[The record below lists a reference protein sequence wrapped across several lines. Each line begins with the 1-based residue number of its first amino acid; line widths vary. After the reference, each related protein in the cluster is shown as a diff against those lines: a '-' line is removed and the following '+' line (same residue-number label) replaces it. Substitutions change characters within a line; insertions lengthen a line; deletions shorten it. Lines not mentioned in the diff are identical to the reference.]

1 MENIKNLKN
10 KIIYRS
16 KHRGTKE
23 MDLLLGNFV
32 VKYINTFSYNE
43 LNDLNILL
51 NYEDEVIYDWYF
63 KRSNKVK
70 FPVNRVMK
78 KFKKFKIY

>member
-1 MENIKNLKN
+1 MENIKIFKK

-32 VKYINTFSYNE
+32 VKYIDTFNNKE
-43 LNDLNILL
+43 LSQLNNLLNI
-51 NYEDEVIYDWYF
+51 EDDVIYDYYF
-63 KRSNKVK
+63 NRKNKVK
-70 FPVNRVMK
+70 LPVNRVVK
-78 KFKKFKIY
+78 KFKKFKVY

>member
-1 MENIKNLKN
+1 MENIKIFKK

-32 VKYINTFSYNE
+32 VKYIDTFNNKELNE
-43 LNDLNILL
+43 LNNLL
-51 NYEDEVIYDWYF
+51 SIEDDVIYDYYF
-63 KRSNKVK
+63 NRKNKVK
-70 FPVNRVMK
+70 LPVNRVIE
-78 KFKKFKIY
+78 KFKKFRFY